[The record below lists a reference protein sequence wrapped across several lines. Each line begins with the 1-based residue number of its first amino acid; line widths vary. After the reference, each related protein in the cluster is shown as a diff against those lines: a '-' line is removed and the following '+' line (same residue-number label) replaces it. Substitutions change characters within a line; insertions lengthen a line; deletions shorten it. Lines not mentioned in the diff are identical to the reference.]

1 MLQLLR
7 EFKVGRPQ
15 VFAGLMLLAFLAQCL
30 WAAKTRAV
38 ADLEYRYIAAGLPS
52 AETSAE
58 IKTASA
64 SPLTGWVA
72 ALPVRA
78 IPLIRKVA
86 SPTISEALAVPR
98 PWLLRLPFVLFG
110 FWLGAALWWVAR
122 RLFDDAGG
130 YVALALYCTSPAMI
144 KISSNIGPEII
155 LAWSGLGLIYTAI
168 GVAHTLYAPPR
179 KWAPRIVILGL
190 SIGFALATAWWSFTL
205 VLLAFAYMIY
215 LAPGCRKKVMIVLSG
230 ASAIGC
236 VVWAAAYWLT
246 GSAGLSVKMILGQ
259 KTLPE
264 GLHDL
269 FLTLWDGFPLYLTG
283 IWVIATLVH
292 EKLEKRKR
300 RIWVDI
306 AIGLAVS
313 VLFAFIQW
321 LSSGDGFIARMSSA
335 FNHVLKAL
343 ESLLFVL
350 SARTDGYVLVLLF
363 ILAFTAYGSWA
374 RARYFGNTAPLITGL
389 AAVFLF
395 SLVPAL
401 RIWSASLGLSF
412 VFIFIGGIAADFLE
426 TRFKSQIALFLAAC
440 FAIRA
445 V

>member
-7 EFKVGRPQ
+7 EFKVGKPQ

-52 AETSAE
+52 SETKA
-58 IKTASA
+58 ASA

-78 IPLIRKVA
+78 IPVIRKIA
-86 SPTISEALAVPR
+86 SASISEALAVPR
-98 PWLLRLPFVLFG
+98 PWLLRLPFILFG

-168 GVAHTLYAPPR
+168 GVAHTLYAPPK

-246 GSAGLSVKMILGQ
+246 GSAGLS
-259 KTLPE
+259 
-264 GLHDL
+264 
-269 FLTLWDGFPLYLTG
+269 
-283 IWVIATLVH
+283 
-292 EKLEKRKR
+292 
-300 RIWVDI
+300 
-306 AIGLAVS
+306 
-313 VLFAFIQW
+313 
-321 LSSGDGFIARMSSA
+321 
-335 FNHVLKAL
+335 LKAVVAQKPTL
-343 ESLLFVL
+343 AALRNLAFAL
-350 SARTDGYVLVLLF
+350 SAQTDGYVLVFLF
-363 ILAFTAYGSWA
+363 ILALTAYGSWP
-374 RARYFGNTAPLITGL
+374 RARYFGNTAPLITAL
-389 AAVFLF
+389 AVVFFF
-395 SLVPAL
+395 SLAPAV
-401 RIWSASLGLSF
+401 RIWDASLGLSF
-412 VFIFIGGIAADFLE
+412 VFIFIGGLAADFLE
-426 TRFKSQIALFLAAC
+426 TRFKRPIGLFLAA
-440 FAIRA
+440 FFVIRA
-445 V
+445 VQTVMILAHWIQNLV